1 VSWGLS
7 CSATTHTLDSGD
19 YGATRVVRHLSRIRA
34 NTQSESGFSSKHV
47 WSNGTMLGALSD
59 ALLVGLQLPLIRL
72 INVEI
77 LRNALSF
84 HPHSTA
90 FTARHGDPVRP
101 KNTNCGGGESL
112 AILPR
117 VLKRLVLLLLWHS
130 SLVCVHRT
138 PIYGKYR
145 LRLHSSSPAYSFF
158 SSCCTAS
165 LCIGEPSF
173 AACPCCISGSLTSP
187 VLTRPTLVS
196 WKLSAMFL

>member
-1 VSWGLS
+1 MALGWKRQTPPWVRCVSWGLS

-34 NTQSESGFSSKHV
+34 NTQSESGFSFKHV
-47 WSNGTMLGALSD
+47 WSNRIRLGALSD
-59 ALLVGLQLPLIRL
+59 AVVGLQLIRL

-138 PIYGKYR
+138 PIYERIDYVFT
-145 LRLHSSSPAYSFF
+145 LRRPLIVSFLHAAQPHCASASHPLRHTRAASPD
-158 SSCCTAS
+158 
-165 LCIGEPSF
+165 
-173 AACPCCISGSLTSP
+173 
-187 VLTRPTLVS
+187 R
-196 WKLSAMFL
+196 